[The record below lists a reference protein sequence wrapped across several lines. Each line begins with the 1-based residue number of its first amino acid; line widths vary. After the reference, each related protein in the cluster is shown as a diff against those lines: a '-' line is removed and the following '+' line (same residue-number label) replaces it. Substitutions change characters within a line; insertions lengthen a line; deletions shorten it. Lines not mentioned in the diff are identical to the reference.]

1 MVVFVQMQNL
11 DKQLC
16 PFCRTPTPRS
26 DDDIVKWL
34 HKRMEVD
41 DEKAVT
47 LIGNHYSHGMHGLSR
62 DYAKALELWHQAA
75 ELGSA
80 EAYFSIGNAY
90 YNGRGVEM
98 DKKKAFH
105 YWVIAAMKGCS
116 YARCRLGIF
125 DDNVGN
131 MERAIKHYMIALE
144 CGYNDSLKQIQRLY
158 SNGRVTKDVYTKALR
173 SYQKYLVEIRS
184 AQRDEAS
191 AAREDYKYYA

>member
-1 MVVFVQMQNL
+1 M
-11 DKQLC
+11 DKLNNREKKKVDLC

-26 DDDIVKWL
+26 DDDIVRRL

-62 DYAKALELWHQAA
+62 DHTKALELWHQAA

-125 DDNVGN
+125 DDNTGN

-144 CGYNDSLKQIQRLY
+144 CGYMIL
-158 SNGRVTKDVYTKALR
+158 
-173 SYQKYLVEIRS
+173 
-184 AQRDEAS
+184 
-191 AAREDYKYYA
+191 